1 MNDVY
6 NANKTSLYNYY
17 MNRNQRNDFV
27 IQLQEIKEICKV
39 LIYVL
44 PTTQN
49 RNIFVDE
56 NFSVGICFVVELHLH
71 FNYLDL

>member
-1 MNDVY
+1 
-6 NANKTSLYNYY
+6 
-17 MNRNQRNDFV
+17 MNRNQTNYFV
-27 IQLQEIKEICKV
+27 TQLQEIKKICKV

-56 NFSVGICFVVELHLH
+56 NFSVGICFVVELHLP